1 MVGQILKYEFI
12 RDIFSTN
19 CGNNFDHNVIFQR
32 LVAPCCADHC
42 LHFCA
47 GNYLEVDGG
56 IELDPIKSDAYA
68 IGLLLADLYGHLDS
82 TDLFGLE
89 FIEKSRK
96 QLDLF
101 AELYDVKLP
110 HMER

>member
-1 MVGQILKYEFI
+1 M
-12 RDIFSTN
+12 DS
-19 CGNNFDHNVIFQR
+19 
-32 LVAPCCADHC
+32 
-42 LHFCA
+42 
-47 GNYLEVDGG
+47 
-56 IELDPIKSDAYA
+56 IKSDAYA

-82 TDLFGLE
+82 NDLFGLE